1 VNEDSAS
8 NRSAETPPHGPL
20 AASEAARAQAR
31 DTLFDAPNAPP
42 GASFD
47 FGREVVRVFD
57 DMVSRSV
64 PMYEAVQG
72 LSAALVLRCRAE
84 GAILD
89 LGCSTGTTFQ
99 ALIERSDTPL
109 DLVGVD
115 LSEDMLDACR
125 RKITPLLG
133 HHRLT
138 LHRGDLEDGGPPPG
152 GDYGA
157 VILSL
162 VLQFLRPRS
171 RERLLAACVRRLR
184 PGGCLVLVE
193 KTVHAS
199 PVVNKIFIDCYHD
212 YKHARGYSR
221 TEIAR
226 KREALENRLIPF
238 RPEEN
243 LSMLREA
250 GFAEAEIF
258 FSWLNFQGY
267 VALKSVAG

>member
-1 VNEDSAS
+1 VKERRGTGETA
-8 NRSAETPPHGPL
+8 RSA
-20 AASEAARAQAR
+20 ADASGSQGTEQGSRR
-31 DTLFDAPNAPP
+31 DTLFDTPHAPP
-42 GASFD
+42 AASFD
-47 FGREVVRVFD
+47 FGHDVVRVFD

-64 PMYEAVQG
+64 PMYEAVQR
-72 LSAALVLRCRAE
+72 LAAALVLRCRAD
-84 GAILD
+84 GPILD
-89 LGCSTGTTFQ
+89 LGSSTGATFQ
-99 ALIERSDTPL
+99 ALIELSDAPL

-125 RKITPLLG
+125 RKLAPMLG
-133 HHRLT
+133 PHRLT
-138 LHRGDLEDGGPPPG
+138 LHRINLEEGARPPG
-152 GDYGA
+152 GGYGA

-162 VLQFLRPRS
+162 VLQFLRPRT
-171 RERLLAACVRRLR
+171 RHRLLAACTQALR

-199 PVVNKIFIDCYHD
+199 PGINKTFIDCYHD

-221 TEIAR
+221 SEIAR

-250 GFAEAEIF
+250 GLAEAEIF

-267 VALKSVAG
+267 LAVKAGAQ